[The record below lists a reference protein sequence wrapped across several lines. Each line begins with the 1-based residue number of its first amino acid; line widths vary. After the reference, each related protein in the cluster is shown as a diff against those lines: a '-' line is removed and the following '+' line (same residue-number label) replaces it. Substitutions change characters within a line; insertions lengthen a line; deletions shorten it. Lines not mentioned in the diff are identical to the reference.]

1 MGRQRPRGRAHR
13 ARLQIGRVS
22 MAIGVTLDAG
32 ALIALER
39 SDRRVLALVARA
51 REQAAELVVPATV
64 LAQVLRVPAR
74 QVALMRLV
82 RQPRTTVVPLDRV
95 DASFVGQL
103 LGTSSTVD
111 LADAHVVVCARRAGH
126 PVVTS
131 DPDDIRRLDASLA
144 LMAI

>member
-1 MGRQRPRGRAHR
+1 MGRRGPGRGAGV
-13 ARLQIGRVS
+13 AGLPLGRLIVSIGL
-22 MAIGVTLDAG
+22 TLDAG

-51 REQAAELVVPATV
+51 REHAAELVVPATV
-64 LAQVLRVPAR
+64 LAQVVRVPAR

-82 RQPRTTVVPLDRV
+82 RQPTTTVAPLDRA

-103 LGTSSTVD
+103 LGTSGTAD
-111 LADAHVVVCARRAGH
+111 LADAHLVVCARRAGH

-131 DPDDIRRLDASLA
+131 DPTDIGRLDPSLTLVA
-144 LMAI
+144 L